1 MITPITDRS
10 KMVGADGASVSFV
23 GLSSDDK
30 PESAPNGAAFIEMDT
45 GNVYFFDAENSEWRA
60 L

>member
-1 MITPITDRS
+1 
-10 KMVGADGASVSFV
+10 MVGADGASVSFV

-45 GNVYFFDAENSEWRA
+45 GNVYFFDAENSEWRM